1 MLYGYSPKFLQIIVF
16 TRFDEEKDETK
27 GILVNG
33 EVALSNKPPED
44 VDDKCN
50 NDHFES
56 NGVVKDNITRS
67 RSSPYQEV
75 KNQNQLNVGNPAEFK
90 NGEDTNGSAFEKNKK
105 DMNYDSQK
113 LINGINEKKDDNV
126 TSIPSLPT
134 RGILK
139 RAKLANTKN
148 EDKKGI

>member
-1 MLYGYSPKFLQIIVF
+1 M
-16 TRFDEEKDETK
+16 
-27 GILVNG
+27 
-33 EVALSNKPPED
+33 
-44 VDDKCN
+44 DDKSN
-50 NDHFES
+50 NDHLES
-56 NGVVKDNITRS
+56 KIVVKDNITRS

-90 NGEDTNGSAFEKNKK
+90 NGEDSNGSAFEKNKK
-105 DMNYDSQK
+105 DMNCDSRK
-113 LINGINEKKDDNV
+113 LINGINEKKDDKE

-148 EDKKGI
+148 EDKNGI